1 MNIFVTDISP
11 IVSAQALD
19 DKRVVK
25 MILESAQLLSSAIF
39 INSQS
44 IYNDIYKP
52 THLKHPCTIWTSVN
66 IANWNWLFKHLEAL
80 CLEYKFR
87 FNKLHKT
94 EILLSTL
101 PKYNYYL
108 PNGTITTF
116 INYTRSK
123 ILNLDFTSVSNVC
136 IAYQKYLSAKWYH
149 DKIKPR
155 WSKRNM
161 PYWFTYHESV
171 NLTTLI

>member
-52 THLKHPCTIWTSVN
+52 THLKHPCTIWTSV
-66 IANWNWLFKHLEAL
+66 
-80 CLEYKFR
+80 
-87 FNKLHKT
+87 
-94 EILLSTL
+94 ILLIGIGS
-101 PKYNYYL
+101 
-108 PNGTITTF
+108 
-116 INYTRSK
+116 
-123 ILNLDFTSVSNVC
+123 LNT
-136 IAYQKYLSAKWYH
+136 
-149 DKIKPR
+149 
-155 WSKRNM
+155 
-161 PYWFTYHESV
+161 
-171 NLTTLI
+171 